1 MKAAIVITLVCLVCY
16 TTSQSY
22 HFSNG
27 WNPGKR
33 SSSQCSFSP
42 YVKSMISKLLE
53 VRYLYGFLLKKGH
66 IKRGMSHMPRKKTK
80 TMVGV
85 LLRIHVIRKKIANIE
100 KFST

>member
-53 VRYLYGFLLKKGH
+53 VRYLYGFSLKKGH
-66 IKRGMSHMPRKKTK
+66 IKRGMSHMPRKKNKNHGRCIIKNTCN
-80 TMVGV
+80 
-85 LLRIHVIRKKIANIE
+85 KKKNC
-100 KFST
+100 KY